1 MRSTPLRSAAVRFT
15 PVRLAPFKSALRRLA
30 PVRFAPGPT
39 KYPFINRQSVGRV
52 LFDPVT
58 LPDFTPDRLAP
69 VKSVSRIFTPSRF
82 APDRSAPLKFV
93 NTS

>member
-1 MRSTPLRSAAVRFT
+1 MFAPVRSAPVRFAT
-15 PVRLAPFKSALRRLA
+15 S
-30 PVRFAPGPT
+30 RFAPGPT
-39 KYPFINRQSVGRV
+39 KYPLINRQSAGRV

-69 VKSVSRIFTPSRF
+69 VKSVSMIFTPSRF